1 MDKNQLKQFALA
13 TLDDEHGL
21 NEKSWNILESA
32 LLANHLGDISVC
44 VVQYQ
49 SRFFL
54 EEGEAE
60 RLAAL

>member
-1 MDKNQLKQFALA
+1 MDKNQLKSFALA

-21 NEKSWNILESA
+21 NQNSWDILNAA
-32 LLANHLGDISVC
+32 LEQNGLSDISVC

-49 SRFFL
+49 NRFFL
-54 EEGEAE
+54 EEGESE